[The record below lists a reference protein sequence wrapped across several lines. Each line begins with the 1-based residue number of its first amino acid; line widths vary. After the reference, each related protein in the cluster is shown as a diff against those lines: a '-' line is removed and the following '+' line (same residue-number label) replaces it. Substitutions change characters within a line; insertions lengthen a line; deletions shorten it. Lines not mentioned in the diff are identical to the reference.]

1 MAVVGDQSEAA
12 DFLRALPNAGEPVRT
27 VATHASLV
35 FLTIDRAFKL
45 KRAVRFP
52 FLDFATPERRLHFC
66 EVELALNRRTA
77 PKMYLAVRRIT
88 REPNGGLAFDGSGEL
103 VDAIVEMRRFEDRD
117 LFDELAQHG
126 GLTPAL
132 MTDLAHHI
140 VAFHKSAKINQSH
153 GGVGGVA
160 RVLDINQQALRA
172 ASTFCPRR
180 TEALITA
187 FQTALHRHAPLLEA
201 RREAGKVRRCH
212 GDLILRNICRF
223 EGEPTLFD
231 CLEFDEGL
239 ATIDV
244 LYDLAFLLMDLWHRD
259 QPDFANLVFNRYL
272 DGADETD
279 GLGLMPFFMAVRAAV
294 RAHVTAVQASEAQED
309 RAETLHEALAYFEL
323 AERLMVPVAPILVAV
338 GGLSGSGKSTAAAS
352 IASAVGAPPGARVLS
367 SDRVRKAL
375 HGVAPETRLPETA
388 YRPEISERVY
398 ARMRDE
404 ARAALVA
411 GSAVVADAVFD
422 RPADREAIN
431 RVAHEAAVPFE
442 GFWLS
447 APLDMLLGRLAGRK
461 GDPSDATA
469 AVLLAQAARHCGEL
483 SWRPIDAATELAHIR
498 KTMLPNLKGP
508 GAR

>member
-35 FLTIDRAFKL
+35 FLTVDRAFKL

-52 FLDFATPERRLHFC
+52 FLDFSTPELRLHFC

-77 PKMYLAVRRIT
+77 PNMYLAVRQIT
-88 REPNGGLAFDGSGEL
+88 RKPNGGLAFDGSGEL
-103 VDAIVEMRRFEDRD
+103 VDAIVEMRRFEDRN

-201 RREAGKVRRCH
+201 RREWGKVRRCH

-279 GLGLMPFFMAVRAAV
+279 GLGLVPFFMAVRVAV

-338 GGLSGSGKSTAAAS
+338 GGLSGSGKS
-352 IASAVGAPPGARVLS
+352 R
-367 SDRVRKAL
+367 R
-375 HGVAPETRLPETA
+375 RL
-388 YRPEISERVY
+388 R
-398 ARMRDE
+398 
-404 ARAALVA
+404 
-411 GSAVVADAVFD
+411 
-422 RPADREAIN
+422 
-431 RVAHEAAVPFE
+431 
-442 GFWLS
+442 
-447 APLDMLLGRLAGRK
+447 
-461 GDPSDATA
+461 
-469 AVLLAQAARHCGEL
+469 
-483 SWRPIDAATELAHIR
+483 
-498 KTMLPNLKGP
+498 
-508 GAR
+508 